1 MTKQLNIYMKKEE
14 LKIKLD
20 YKKLEINK
28 KIVVDK

>member
-1 MTKQLNIYMKKEE
+1 MTKQINIYMKIEE